1 MMRMN
6 LIYQAIP
13 DTWFSNTPILC
24 DGKPLG
30 VGVVGSTK
38 PEFQVDLWLAK
49 YSFYTKSQTMIDSK
63 GRVERFMKKIWLK
76 FN

>member
-6 LIYQAIP
+6 LIYQATP

-30 VGVVGSTK
+30 VVGSTK
-38 PEFQVDLWLAK
+38 PEF
-49 YSFYTKSQTMIDSK
+49 
-63 GRVERFMKKIWLK
+63 
-76 FN
+76 